1 MKVDIVMDKKRYD
14 GSSIRQADCLVG
26 DQHGCVKFV
35 AKDKQLDIVKEGT
48 VIIVRNCHANVVRE
62 HLRLEVDKWGK
73 VEPPSEK
80 IDSVD
85 TGKNL
90 SDVEYELV
98 SVRK

>member
-1 MKVDIVMDKKRYD
+1 MDKKRYD
-14 GSSIRQADCLVG
+14 GSSIRQAECLVG
-26 DQHGCVKFV
+26 DEYGCVKFLAKDNQIEV
-35 AKDKQLDIVKEGT
+35 AKVGS
-48 VIIVRNCHANVVRE
+48 VIIVRNCHANVVKE

-73 VEPPSEK
+73 IEPSREK

-85 TGKNL
+85 TSKNL

>member
-1 MKVDIVMDKKRYD
+1 MRYD
-14 GSSIRQADCLVG
+14 GTKIKEADVLVG
-26 DQHGCVKFV
+26 DQHGCVVLV
-35 AKDKQLDIVKEGT
+35 AKNEQVDMFKEND
-48 VIIVRNCHANVVRE
+48 VITVRNCHANVVRE

-73 VEPPSEK
+73 VEPSTEK

-85 TGKNL
+85 TNKNL